1 MSSAVAEA
9 PVAFAISPITQK
21 ILKNFSSIADA
32 LVLSPGTTQR
42 TVLQSMS
49 VFAVAELP
57 EPWPTS
63 PQPDGVTAIYNL
75 NLFVGAISSF
85 DKPTLTYGKDA
96 MLLTQ
101 DAPGAKLTVKYRYSD
116 ATTIEAVPTK
126 ILPNDNE
133 AVSFTMS
140 SYTMN
145 TIKKMASLLK
155 LTHFVVTASKNGVQF
170 TADDPKIPN
179 SHQFSIDLVKS
190 DVTINDGAFK
200 RSMRFQLAHFAYL
213 MDGDYDVRLSAWK
226 YAYFVN
232 KNTPV
237 SYYIAEDKD
246 I

>member
-9 PVAFAISPITQK
+9 PVAFAISPVTQK
-21 ILKNFSSIADA
+21 ILKNFSSIANS
-32 LVLSPGTTQR
+32 LLLSPGTTQR
-42 TVLQSMS
+42 TVLQSKS

-57 EPWPTS
+57 EAWPKE
-63 PQPDGVTAIYNL
+63 TALYDL
-75 NLFVGAISSF
+75 SLFVGAASQF
-85 DKPTLTYGKDA
+85 DKPAVTFEKDA
-96 MLLTQ
+96 MVIAQ
-101 DAPGAKLTVKYRYSD
+101 DVPGAKLRVQYRYSD
-116 ATTIEAVPTK
+116 PSVIEVAPTK
-126 ILPNDNE
+126 TLPNDNE

-190 DVTINDGAFK
+190 DVTVNDAAFK

-213 MDGDYDVRLSAWK
+213 MDGDYEVRMSTWK

-232 KNTPV
+232 KNAPV